1 MEAKHRFSDA
11 AGSSAADQTAA
22 DRMTLFQLQC
32 CSQCKVIKAR
42 DSVCVCT
49 HTSSGSCSDAGCLEG
64 NCLLQAR
71 VD

>member
-11 AGSSAADQTAA
+11 AGSSAADQTAV

-42 DSVCVCT
+42 DSVCVY
-49 HTSSGSCSDAGCLEG
+49 TSSGSSSDAGCLEG